1 MKVTQQKE
9 TVILLSS
16 PLEAEDIPQFSPF
29 LFSRPEEIVFCCFFK
44 SKDIR
49 QNFLMELQR
58 SSIIP
63 EKDRTVR
70 LEEDLIA
77 KWYQSKERKDEREC
91 LFILIQWWM
100 NCQKKPYHVYRLK
113 AEFSPYE
120 ASCILSLSELTEQD
134 LRYNMV
140 LGMEEM
146 EERKREIMG
155 EFGFDDLGI

>member
-1 MKVTQQKE
+1 MRVTHQKKIAIVL
-9 TVILLSS
+9 TS

-29 LFSRPEEIVFCCFFK
+29 LFSRPEEIVYCCFFK

-49 QNFLMELQR
+49 QEFLTWLQR

-63 EKDRTVR
+63 DKERSVR

-77 KWYQSKERKDEREC
+77 KWYQSKEQEDERNC
-91 LFILIQWWM
+91 LLILIQWWM
-100 NCQKKPYHVYRLK
+100 NCQKKPYHVYRMK

-120 ASCILSLSELTEQD
+120 SSCLLSLSELTEQD

-140 LGMEEM
+140 LGIEEM

-155 EFGFDDLGI
+155 EFGFDDLVI